1 MCTPMLAASLFTIAK
16 VWKQPEGP
24 SAGEQLKK
32 MRCIYNG
39 ILLSHKKEG
48 NFLHTTTQMDLEDIS
63 CFSETGWTEK
73 DQFFNVITYMCNL
86 KK

>member
-1 MCTPMLAASLFTIAK
+1 MCSPMLAASLFTIAK

-48 NFLHTTTQMDLEDIS
+48 NFAIS
-63 CFSETGWTEK
+63 NNMNGLGGYCAK
-73 DQFFNVITYMCNL
+73 
-86 KK
+86 